1 MRDEL
6 RRESVS
12 GMRDSKETDM
22 TSDVA
27 AEARTYRQLIDGEW
41 VSAEGGETFDD
52 VNPYSGQVFAKIPAS
67 SGADAQHAIDAADR
81 ACPAWAAMG
90 ARARQALFLKAA
102 DILESRT
109 NELVLILAQ
118 ETGSANPFSR
128 FQIQWAV
135 GLLRQ
140 AAGYPYLPGGEI
152 VQSDTPGVFAMAIR
166 RPLGVVA
173 GFSPW
178 NGSLALGF
186 RTVVA
191 PLACGNTVV
200 LKPSEDA
207 PVCAGIVMGEI
218 MTEAGFA
225 PGVLN
230 VITHAP
236 GQVGPIADRL
246 FESRKVRAYN
256 FTGSSA
262 TGSMLAARAG
272 KHLKRIALE
281 LGGYNP
287 MIVLKDA
294 DVDYAAETAI
304 FAAFFHQGQI
314 CMNTRKI
321 LVERPL
327 FEGFLER
334 FVARARAIKAGDPT
348 DPRTKIGPLISDRAV
363 ANVRNGIDQAVAKG
377 ARVMAGGASVGR
389 CFEPTVLIDVPADAP
404 IHCEEVFGP
413 VVLVEPFD
421 SEQEAVDKANG
432 TDFGLSASIMTA
444 DVWKGVTLG
453 QRVQAGMV
461 NVNGPTMGG
470 EPQIPFGGVKDSGW
484 ARFGRWAVDMFTD
497 LNLVTVSQHKRQYP
511 L

>member
-1 MRDEL
+1 
-6 RRESVS
+6 
-12 GMRDSKETDM
+12 M
-22 TSDVA
+22 TTTA
-27 AEARTYRQLIDGEW
+27 AQPPRTFQQLIAGAWVDADG
-41 VSAEGGETFDD
+41 GRTFDD
-52 VNPYSGQVFAKIPAS
+52 MDPFNGEVFARMPAS
-67 SGADAQHAIDAADR
+67 SAADAQRAIAAAHAAF
-81 ACPAWAAMG
+81 PAWAALG

-102 DILESRT
+102 DILERRAD
-109 NELVLILAQ
+109 EIVLAMAK
-118 ETGSANPFSR
+118 ETGSAAPFSR
-128 FQIQWAV
+128 FQVQWAV

-166 RPLGVVA
+166 KPLGVIA
-173 GFSPW
+173 GISPW

-186 RTVVA
+186 RTIVA

-207 PVCAGIVMGEI
+207 PYCAGLLMGEV
-218 MTEAGFA
+218 MTEAGFP

-230 VITHAP
+230 VVTHAP
-236 GQVGPIADRL
+236 GEVGPIADQL
-246 FESRKVRAYN
+246 FDSREVRAYN

-262 TGSMLAARAG
+262 TGALLAARAG
-272 KHLKRIALE
+272 SKLKRIALE

-287 MIVLKDA
+287 MIVLADA
-294 DVDYAAETAI
+294 DLDYAVDTAI

-321 LVERPL
+321 LVARPL
-327 FEGFLER
+327 FDAFLER
-334 FVARARAIKAGDPT
+334 FVARAKTIKAGDPS
-348 DPRTKIGPLISDRAV
+348 DPKNKIGPLINDRAV
-363 ANVRNGIDQAVAKG
+363 ANVRAGIDQAVAKG
-377 ARVMAGGASVGR
+377 ARVLAGGESIGR
-389 CFEPTVLIDVPADAP
+389 CFDPTVLVDVPADAP

-421 SEQEAVDKANG
+421 TEQDAVREANG
-432 TDFGLSASIMTA
+432 TAFGLSASIMTA

-453 QRVQAGMV
+453 GQLQSGMV

-484 ARFGRWAVDMFTD
+484 ARFGRWAIEMFTD
-497 LNLVTVSQHKRQYP
+497 LNLVTVSQNKRQYP

>member
-1 MRDEL
+1 MT
-6 RRESVS
+6 
-12 GMRDSKETDM
+12 TDP
-22 TSDVA
+22 TSEPRAFRQLIAGEWVA
-27 AEARTYRQLIDGEW
+27 AE
-41 VSAEGGETFDD
+41 GGRTFDD
-52 VNPYSGQVFAKIPAS
+52 LNPFDGRVFARIAAG
-67 SGADAQHAIDAADR
+67 SGADAQRAIVAADQ
-81 ACPAWAAMG
+81 AFPAWAAIG

-102 DILESRT
+102 DILERRAD
-109 NELVLILAQ
+109 EIVLLMAL
-118 ETGSANPFSR
+118 ETGSAAPFSR
-128 FQIQWAV
+128 FQVQWAS

-166 RPLGVVA
+166 RPLGVI
-173 GFSPW
+173 GGISPW

-186 RTVVA
+186 RTIVA

-207 PVCAGIVMGEI
+207 PVCAGLLMGEI
-218 MTEAGFA
+218 MTEAGFP

-230 VITHAP
+230 VVTHAA
-236 GQVGPIADRL
+236 GEVGPIADQL
-246 FESRKVRAYN
+246 FESRQVRAYN

-262 TGSMLAARAG
+262 TGALLAARAG

-287 MIVLKDA
+287 MLVLADA
-294 DVDYAAETAI
+294 DLDYSVDTAI

-321 LVERPL
+321 LVARPL
-327 FEGFLER
+327 YDAFVER
-334 FVARARAIKAGDPT
+334 FVARAKTIKAGDPA
-348 DPRTKIGPLISDRAV
+348 DPKNRIGPLINDRAV
-363 ANVRNGIDQAVAKG
+363 AAVKLGVEQAVAKG
-377 ARVMAGGASVGR
+377 ARVLAGGNAVGR
-389 CFEPTVLIDVPADAP
+389 CFEPTVLVDVPADAP

-421 SEQEAVDKANG
+421 SEQEAVAQANG
-432 TDFGLSASIMTA
+432 TAFGLSASIMTA
-444 DVWKGVTLG
+444 DVWRGVTLG
-453 QRVQAGMV
+453 GQLQSGMV

-484 ARFGRWAVDMFTD
+484 ARFGRWAIEMFTD
-497 LNLVTVSQHKRQYP
+497 LNLVTISQNKRHYP

>member
-1 MRDEL
+1 M
-6 RRESVS
+6 
-12 GMRDSKETDM
+12 TD
-22 TSDVA
+22 A
-27 AEARTYRQLIDGEW
+27 ASTQPRTYRQLIAGEW
-41 VSAEGGETFDD
+41 VPAEGDQTFDD
-52 VNPYSGQVFAKIPAS
+52 MNPFDGQVFARIPAS
-67 SGADAQHAIDAADR
+67 GATDARRAIEAADK
-81 ACPAWAAMG
+81 AFPAWAAMG

-102 DILESRT
+102 DILERRAD
-109 NELVLILAQ
+109 EVVLIMAQ
-118 ETGSANPFSR
+118 ETGSAAPFSR
-128 FQIQWAV
+128 FQVQWAV

-166 RPLGVVA
+166 RPLGVI
-173 GFSPW
+173 GGISPW
-178 NGSLALGF
+178 NGSVALGF
-186 RTVVA
+186 RSVVA

-207 PVCAGIVMGEI
+207 PVCAGLLMGEI
-218 MTEAGFA
+218 MTEAGFP

-230 VITHAP
+230 VVTHAP
-236 GQVGPIADRL
+236 GQVGPIADQL
-246 FESRKVRAYN
+246 FESREVRAYN

-272 KHLKRIALE
+272 KHLKRISLE

-287 MIVLKDA
+287 MIVLADA
-294 DVDYAAETAI
+294 DLDYSVDTAI

-321 LVERPL
+321 LVHRSL
-327 FEGFLER
+327 FDRFLER
-334 FVARARAIKAGDPT
+334 FVERAKAIKAGDPT
-348 DPRTKIGPLISDRAV
+348 DPKNKIGPLINDRAV
-363 ANVRNGIDQAVAKG
+363 ANVKLGLDQAVAKG
-377 ARVMAGGASVGR
+377 ARILAGGNAVGR
-389 CFEPTVLIDVPADAP
+389 CFEPTVLVDVPADAP

-432 TDFGLSASIMTA
+432 TAFGLSASIMTA

-453 QRVQAGMV
+453 GRLQSGMV

-484 ARFGRWAVDMFTD
+484 ARFGRWAIEMFTD
-497 LNLVTVSQHKRQYP
+497 LNLVTVSQNKRQYP

>member
-1 MRDEL
+1 MTDTSTNTP
-6 RRESVS
+6 RR
-12 GMRDSKETDM
+12 
-22 TSDVA
+22 
-27 AEARTYRQLIDGEW
+27 YRQLIDGEW
-41 VSAEGGETFDD
+41 VEAAGGRTFDD
-52 VNPYSGQVFAKIPAS
+52 MNPFDGEVFARIPAS
-67 SGADAQHAIDAADR
+67 DEADAQRAIDAADK
-81 ACPAWAAMG
+81 AFPAWAAMG

-102 DILESRT
+102 DVLERRAD
-109 NELVLILAQ
+109 EIVLTMALEAG
-118 ETGSANPFSR
+118 TATPFAR
-128 FQIQWAV
+128 FQIQWAS

-152 VQSDTPGVFAMAIR
+152 VASDTPGVFAMAVR
-166 RPLGVVA
+166 KPLGVV
-173 GFSPW
+173 GGISPW

-186 RTVVA
+186 RTIVA

-207 PVCAGIVMGEI
+207 PVCAGLLMGEI
-218 MTEAGFA
+218 LTEAGFP

-236 GQVGPIADRL
+236 GQVAPIADRL

-272 KHLKRIALE
+272 QQLKRIALE

-287 MIVLKDA
+287 MIVFKDA
-294 DVDYAAETAI
+294 DLDYSVDTAI

-327 FEGFLER
+327 FDEFLER
-334 FVARARAIKAGDPT
+334 FVARAKAIRPGDPA
-348 DPRTKIGPLISDRAV
+348 DPRVKIGPLINDQATAKVRKGVDDAV
-363 ANVRNGIDQAVAKG
+363 AMG
-377 ARVMAGGASVGR
+377 ARVLAGGRNEGR
-389 CFEPTVLIDVPADAP
+389 CFEPTVLVDVPADAP
-404 IHCEEVFGP
+404 IHGEEVFGP
-413 VVLVEPFD
+413 VVLVEAFD
-421 SEQEAVDKANG
+421 SEQEALEKANG
-432 TDFGLSASIMTA
+432 TSFGLSASIMTA
-444 DVWKGVTLG
+444 DVWRGVTLG
-453 QRVQAGMV
+453 GKIEAGMV

-484 ARFGRWAVDMFTD
+484 ARFGRWAIDMFTD
-497 LNLVTVSQHKRQYP
+497 LNLVTVSQNRRQYP

>member
-1 MRDEL
+1 MT
-6 RRESVS
+6 
-12 GMRDSKETDM
+12 ET
-22 TSDVA
+22 A
-27 AEARTYRQLIDGEW
+27 AGTPRHFRQLIGGEW
-41 VSAEGGETFDD
+41 IDAEGGRTFDD
-52 VNPYSGQVFAKIPAS
+52 LNPFNGDVFARIPAS
-67 SGADAQHAIDAADR
+67 GAADAQRAIDAADK
-81 ACPAWAAMG
+81 AFPAWAAMG

-102 DILESRT
+102 DILERRAD
-109 NELVLILAQ
+109 EVVLLMAQ
-118 ETGSANPFSR
+118 ETGAAAPFAR

-152 VQSDTPGVFAMAIR
+152 VQSDTPGVFAMALR
-166 RPLGVVA
+166 KPLGVI
-173 GFSPW
+173 GGISPW
-178 NGSLALGF
+178 NGSVALGF

-207 PVCAGIVMGEI
+207 PVCAGLLMGEI
-218 MTEAGFA
+218 LTEAGFP

-230 VITHAP
+230 VVTHAP
-236 GQVGPIADRL
+236 GQVGPIADKL

-262 TGSMLAARAG
+262 TGAMLAARAG
-272 KHLKRIALE
+272 QHLKRIALE

-294 DVDYAAETAI
+294 ELDYAVDTAI

-314 CMNTRKI
+314 CMNTRKV

-327 FEGFLER
+327 FDAFLER
-334 FVARARAIKAGDPT
+334 FVARAKAIKAGDPAN
-348 DPRTKIGPLISDRAV
+348 PANKIGPLINDRAV
-363 ANVRNGIDQAVAKG
+363 ANVRKGVEQAVAAG
-377 ARVMAGGASVGR
+377 ARVLAGGACAGR
-389 CFEPTVLIDVPADAP
+389 CFEPTVLVDVPPNAP
-404 IHCEEVFGP
+404 IYREEIFGP
-413 VVLVEPFD
+413 VVIVEPFD
-421 SEQEAVDKANG
+421 TEQEAIDKANG
-432 TDFGLSASIMTA
+432 TDFGLSASVMTA
-444 DVWKGVTLG
+444 DVWKGITLG
-453 QRVQAGMV
+453 GQIQSGMV

-484 ARFGRWAVDMFTD
+484 ARFGRWAIDMFTD
-497 LNLVTVSQHKRQYP
+497 LNLVTVSQNKRQYP

>member
-1 MRDEL
+1 
-6 RRESVS
+6 
-12 GMRDSKETDM
+12 M
-22 TSDVA
+22 TNA
-27 AEARTYRQLIDGEW
+27 IATEPRKYRQLIAGEW
-41 VSAEGGETFDD
+41 VDAEGGRTFDD
-52 VNPYSGQVFAKIPAS
+52 MNPYSGEVFAQIPAS
-67 SGADAQHAIDAADR
+67 SGTDAQRAIEAADK
-81 ACPAWAAMG
+81 AFPAWAAMG

-102 DILESRT
+102 DILEGRAD
-109 NELVLILAQ
+109 EVVLIMAQ
-118 ETGSANPFSR
+118 ETGAANAFSR

-166 RPLGVVA
+166 KPLGVV
-173 GFSPW
+173 GGISPW
-178 NGSLALGF
+178 NGALALGF
-186 RTVVA
+186 RTIVA

-207 PVCAGIVMGEI
+207 PVCAGLLMGEI
-218 MTEAGFA
+218 MTEAGFPA
-225 PGVLN
+225 GVLN

-236 GQVGPIADRL
+236 GQVGPIADQL

-272 KHLKRIALE
+272 KHLKRISLE

-294 DVDYAAETAI
+294 NLEYSVDTAI

-321 LVERPL
+321 LVERSL
-327 FEGFLER
+327 FDEFLER
-334 FVARARAIKAGDPT
+334 FVIRAKAIKAGDPT
-348 DPRTKIGPLISDRAV
+348 DPKNKIGPLINDQAV
-363 ANVRNGIDQAVAKG
+363 AKVKMGIEQAVAKG
-377 ARVMAGGASVGR
+377 ARVMAGGACVGR
-389 CFEPTVLIDVPADAP
+389 CFEPTVLIDVPTDAP

-413 VVLVEPFD
+413 VVLIEPFD
-421 SEQEAVDKANG
+421 TEQEAVEKANG

-444 DVWKGVTLG
+444 DVWKGITLG
-453 QRVQAGMV
+453 GQVQAGMV

>member
-1 MRDEL
+1 
-6 RRESVS
+6 
-12 GMRDSKETDM
+12 M
-22 TSDVA
+22 TNA
-27 AEARTYRQLIDGEW
+27 IATEPRKYRQLIAGEW
-41 VSAEGGETFDD
+41 VGAEGGRTFDD
-52 VNPYSGQVFAKIPAS
+52 MNPYSGEVFAQIPAS
-67 SGADAQHAIDAADR
+67 SGADAQRAIEAADK
-81 ACPAWAAMG
+81 AFPAWAAMG

-102 DILESRT
+102 DILERRAD
-109 NELVLILAQ
+109 EVVLIMAQ
-118 ETGSANPFSR
+118 ETGAANAFSR

-140 AAGYPYLPGGEI
+140 AAGYPYLSGGEI

-166 RPLGVVA
+166 RPLGVV
-173 GFSPW
+173 GGISPW
-178 NGSLALGF
+178 NGALALGF
-186 RTVVA
+186 RTIVA

-207 PVCAGIVMGEI
+207 PVCAGLLMGEI
-218 MTEAGFA
+218 MTEAGFPA
-225 PGVLN
+225 GVLN

-236 GQVGPIADRL
+236 GQVGPIADQL

-272 KHLKRIALE
+272 KHLKRISLE

-294 DVDYAAETAI
+294 NLEYSVDTAI

-321 LVERPL
+321 LVERSL
-327 FEGFLER
+327 FDEFLER
-334 FVARARAIKAGDPT
+334 FVIRAKAIKAGDPT
-348 DPRTKIGPLISDRAV
+348 DPKNKIGPLINDQAV
-363 ANVRNGIDQAVAKG
+363 AKVKMGIEQAVAKG
-377 ARVMAGGASVGR
+377 ARVMAGGACVGR
-389 CFEPTVLIDVPADAP
+389 CFEPTVLIDVPTDAP

-413 VVLVEPFD
+413 VVLIEPFD
-421 SEQEAVDKANG
+421 TEQEAVDKANG

-444 DVWKGVTLG
+444 DVWKGITLG
-453 QRVQAGMV
+453 GQVQAGMV